1 MNKHIDLSAQYGCKA
16 TMTVVDTVIMGIPH
30 RLRRFWREDLP
41 TSGKVEM
48 YTMCP
53 GEDHSSVTAED
64 WLGYAVAGTKQGDA
78 AIKAVRQVI
87 EGRAEDLL
95 GREQAARYAAIE
107 ML

>member
-1 MNKHIDLSAQYGCKA
+1 MNKHIDLSGQYGCAA
-16 TMTVVDTVIMGIPH
+16 TMTVVDTTICGIPH

-64 WLGYAVAGTKQGDA
+64 WLGYAIPGTKHGDQ
-78 AIKAVRQVI
+78 AIQAIRQAI
-87 EGRAEDLL
+87 EGRAGDLL
-95 GREQAARYAAIE
+95 AREQAARFAGIE
-107 ML
+107 LL